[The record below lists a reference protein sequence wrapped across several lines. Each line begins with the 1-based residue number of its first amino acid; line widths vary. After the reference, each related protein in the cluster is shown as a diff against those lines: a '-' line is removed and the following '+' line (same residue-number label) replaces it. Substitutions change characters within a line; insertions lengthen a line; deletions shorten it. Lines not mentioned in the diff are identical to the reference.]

1 MNKET
6 LNKAVEI
13 CKAETKEALQTVF
26 DELNNGQQKKL
37 LKSEKINPEIFNQ
50 FIGDYSGKFP
60 VTVYTYLGN
69 KQTKLNDTQTTVYID
84 RNICCSVK
92 NELKR
97 KIFARWNEKGF
108 GSLQNF
114 LKLTI

>member
-37 LKSEKINPEIFNQ
+37 LKSEKIKAIF
-50 FIGDYSGKFP
+50 
-60 VTVYTYLGN
+60 
-69 KQTKLNDTQTTVYID
+69 D
-84 RNICCSVK
+84 R
-92 NELKR
+92 
-97 KIFARWNEKGF
+97 F
-108 GSLQNF
+108 GVEY
-114 LKLTI
+114 